1 MEFNN
6 HDAYVFNQFIKNTRK
21 KSATKKILKN
31 ECENLIKHFLD
42 KQEREEKEGLEEED
56 T

>member
-6 HDAYVFNQFIKNTRK
+6 HDAYAINQFIKNTKK

-31 ECENLIKHFLD
+31 ECEKLINHFLE
-42 KQEREEKEGLEEED
+42 KQEKE